1 MALFAQR
8 RLHTVCTPR
17 RPSCGSMRRCRN
29 APATWACVVAL
40 LVLGVH
46 WPQPMLAAV
55 LKAGAAKV
63 DITRRE
69 AGPVDGPLHARALVI
84 ESEHTRVALVALDV
98 VAIGE
103 IGYLDNEFLPA
114 LRRRVEEQLSIP
126 ARNLLVNASHCHGVP
141 CADVEERTFQ
151 AIKAAA
157 ERLERVRVGAGSGY
171 EDRVSEN
178 RRFKLK
184 DGRVVDSRHAYSLP
198 PDEEVAEV
206 GPIDPQIGVLRLDR
220 QDGSTLA
227 VVYNFACHPI
237 QGVPGGVNTADLT
250 GFASQVIEDNLSP
263 GAVALF
269 IQGCGGDINPAG
281 YKDVHHPRDAEPL
294 GNMLGLST
302 LKAVREIRCRED
314 GRLVLLNEMLTLPRN
329 DPAERITALETERER
344 LLAALKGTSLNL
356 KTFLSLIV
364 KYNLDRDFP
373 SGYSHRYLHEKLL
386 NREELRSLDAENLRH
401 LRDYVHNVYIMEELT
416 RLQTNLALLRKH
428 QASLIASGK
437 RTVDVEVAA
446 LRVGDFVLVTF
457 PGELTVRIGL
467 GIKERSPHPH
477 TFVAGYTNGYIYYAP
492 SADQLLN
499 SGAAQEDCDCIL
511 APAWQKLFEDKVT
524 ELLERL

>member
-29 APATWACVVAL
+29 APATWASVVAL

-63 DITRRE
+63 DISRRE

-84 ESEHTRVALVALDV
+84 EAEHTRVALVALDV

-157 ERLERVRVGAGSGY
+157 EQLEPVRVGAGSGY

-184 DGRVVDSRHAYSLP
+184 DGRVVDSRMPNRCRPMRRLPKSASLTLRSAYC
-198 PDEEVAEV
+198 
-206 GPIDPQIGVLRLDR
+206 
-220 QDGSTLA
+220 GST
-227 VVYNFACHPI
+227 
-237 QGVPGGVNTADLT
+237 GKTAARWRWCT
-250 GFASQVIEDNLSP
+250 
-263 GAVALF
+263 
-269 IQGCGGDINPAG
+269 
-281 YKDVHHPRDAEPL
+281 
-294 GNMLGLST
+294 
-302 LKAVREIRCRED
+302 
-314 GRLVLLNEMLTLPRN
+314 TLPAIPSRVCRAGST
-329 DPAERITALETERER
+329 P
-344 LLAALKGTSLNL
+344 
-356 KTFLSLIV
+356 LI
-364 KYNLDRDFP
+364 
-373 SGYSHRYLHEKLL
+373 
-386 NREELRSLDAENLRH
+386 
-401 LRDYVHNVYIMEELT
+401 
-416 RLQTNLALLRKH
+416 
-428 QASLIASGK
+428 
-437 RTVDVEVAA
+437 
-446 LRVGDFVLVTF
+446 
-457 PGELTVRIGL
+457 
-467 GIKERSPHPH
+467 
-477 TFVAGYTNGYIYYAP
+477 
-492 SADQLLN
+492 
-499 SGAAQEDCDCIL
+499 
-511 APAWQKLFEDKVT
+511 
-524 ELLERL
+524 

>member
-1 MALFAQR
+1 M
-8 RLHTVCTPR
+8 
-17 RPSCGSMRRCRN
+17 
-29 APATWACVVAL
+29 
-40 LVLGVH
+40 
-46 WPQPMLAAV
+46 
-55 LKAGAAKV
+55 
-63 DITRRE
+63 
-69 AGPVDGPLHARALVI
+69 
-84 ESEHTRVALVALDV
+84 
-98 VAIGE
+98 
-103 IGYLDNEFLPA
+103 
-114 LRRRVEEQLSIP
+114 
-126 ARNLLVNASHCHGVP
+126 
-141 CADVEERTFQ
+141 
-151 AIKAAA
+151 
-157 ERLERVRVGAGSGY
+157 
-171 EDRVSEN
+171 
-178 RRFKLK
+178 
-184 DGRVVDSRHAYSLP
+184 
-198 PDEEVAEV
+198 
-206 GPIDPQIGVLRLDR
+206 
-220 QDGSTLA
+220 
-227 VVYNFACHPI
+227 
-237 QGVPGGVNTADLT
+237 PGGVNTADLT

-281 YKDVHHPRDAEPL
+281 YKDVHHPRDAEPP

-364 KYNLDRDFP
+364 KYHLDRDFP

-401 LRDYVHNVYIMEELT
+401 LRDYVNNVYIMEELT